1 MTEFLKVVEFLPGT
15 KFAKKMICNLC
26 GETVYQVNDR
36 PTREEMNLEIVGLT
50 AHVSIQHGLKFD
62 LVECKDPKCGKKH

>member
-1 MTEFLKVVEFLPGT
+1 MVCT
-15 KFAKKMICNLC
+15 LC
-26 GETVYQVNDR
+26 GETVYQVKDR
-36 PTREEMNLEIVGLT
+36 HTREEMNLEIVGLT